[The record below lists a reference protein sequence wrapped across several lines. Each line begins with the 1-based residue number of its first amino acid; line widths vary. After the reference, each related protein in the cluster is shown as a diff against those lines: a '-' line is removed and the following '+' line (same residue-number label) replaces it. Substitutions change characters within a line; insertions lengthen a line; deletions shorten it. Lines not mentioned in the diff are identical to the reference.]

1 MRILIVGSDTS
12 LGEVLLDFFLL
23 QGRHSIKNLLQDECR
38 WKSER
43 QTKKALSRASCD
55 LVVDARILAATEVGE
70 ILFDIDISR
79 TLWLAKAS
87 HRCGLGYLYLFS
99 SRVFSGTAGRLY
111 TEADYPDSEHTLGVP
126 LLRCETAIR
135 ESF

>member
-55 LVVDARILAATEVGE
+55 LVVDAGLWRPPRLVKHFSTLILAGPYGWPRPVTEEGW
-70 ILFDIDISR
+70 DIFI
-79 TLWLAKAS
+79 
-87 HRCGLGYLYLFS
+87 C
-99 SRVFSGTAGRLY
+99 
-111 TEADYPDSEHTLGVP
+111 PVP
-126 LLRCETAIR
+126 VC
-135 ESF
+135 FPVP